1 MQIYET
7 LLNKDLS
14 FLQKKAFIEKISQ
27 MMKNVPNVIEEKLG
41 PLLIEVNSKVME
53 NNVKNGKD

>member
-1 MQIYET
+1 MQTYET

-14 FLQKKAFIEKISQ
+14 FLQKKTFIEKIFQ
-27 MMKNVPNVIEEKLG
+27 MMKNVPRIIEEKVG
-41 PLLIEVNSKVME
+41 PLLMEVNSKVME